1 MAHMVFNEMP
11 RFPPIDPVFSLME
24 LTPRWNKIFRKMLR
38 NRRALERNG
47 SVHNKYGRKGS
58 GPPCFVLKVR
68 KRGNGRV
75 RQCSI
80 YIGKHEA
87 LADLVKKTM
96 KYWRTARKR
105 RARMRQEM
113 AASRAAEERNAQREV
128 QDESGSQQ

>member
-1 MAHMVFNEMP
+1 MADMVFNQMP

-24 LTPRWNKIFRKMLR
+24 LAPRWNKIFRKMLR

-47 SVHNKYGRKGS
+47 SIHNKYSCKGS
-58 GPPCFVLKVR
+58 GPPCFVLKFR

-75 RQCSI
+75 RQCTI
-80 YIGKHEA
+80 YLGRHEA

-105 RARMRQEM
+105 RARMMQKM
-113 AASRAAEERNAQREV
+113 AASRAGEGCRTRRED
-128 QDESGSQQ
+128 QDQSPFEY